1 MTRDPAYWRK
11 WRAEHPEYRERQT
24 RLKRERRYKK
34 GRGDRTKEYQNRP
47 SRAKPRVEPLFPQLR
62 RGVVLSFW
70 NDELKMD
77 LAQERELAILEGKD
91 PEAVCKEYEQRET
104 EWFALCGTPLMR
116 FT

>member
-1 MTRDPAYWRK
+1 
-11 WRAEHPEYRERQT
+11 
-24 RLKRERRYKK
+24 
-34 GRGDRTKEYQNRP
+34 
-47 SRAKPRVEPLFPQLR
+47 
-62 RGVVLSFW
+62 
-70 NDELKMD
+70 MD